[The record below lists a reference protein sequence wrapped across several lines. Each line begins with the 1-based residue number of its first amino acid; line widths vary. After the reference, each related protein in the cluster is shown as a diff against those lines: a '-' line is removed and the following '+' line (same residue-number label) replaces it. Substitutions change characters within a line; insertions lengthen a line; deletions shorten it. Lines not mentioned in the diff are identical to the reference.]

1 MDWVKVLLTILR
13 SASKI
18 AIGAIIRARN
28 NSVEMGRLVV
38 WKPHPACP
46 IAHPSQMQVKNEK
59 AWLPL
64 ATTPA

>member
-28 NSVEMGRLVV
+28 DSVEMGRLVV
-38 WKPHPACP
+38 GNRIQPALLLPPP
-46 IAHPSQMQVKNEK
+46 ICR
-59 AWLPL
+59 
-64 ATTPA
+64 